1 MTRTATALNGLSF
14 DIEEWFHILNLPTM
28 PQPDQWESLPQTVVS
43 NTESLLEILEAKN
56 VRATFFILGW
66 IARRHPSLVERIHAA
81 GHEIGC
87 HGDMHDLCY
96 EQGPERFEEDLR
108 RARDTLGNLLGIPIL
123 GYRAPGFSILA
134 ETPWAFEIIDRL
146 GFVYDSSIFP
156 ASRQHGGDAGAP
168 LHPYR
173 IELPAGRSLAEFPMT
188 VASLGPFR
196 LAVAGGGYL
205 RLFPY
210 RVVRWGIRRM
220 NRAGHPG
227 CVYLHPREIDPG
239 HPRIE
244 MSLSRRFRSYVNL
257 STTAPKLGRLL
268 QDFRFGPLADVLR
281 ERGLLTSEPQP
292 SASSL

>member
-1 MTRTATALNGLSF
+1 MTTDSKALNGLSF

-28 PQPDQWESLPQTVVS
+28 PRPDQWESLPQTVVS
-43 NTESLLEILEAKN
+43 NTERLLEILEEQN

-66 IARRHPSLVERIHAA
+66 IARRHPALVKKIHAT
-81 GHEIGC
+81 GHEVAC

-96 EQGPERFEEDLR
+96 EQGPDRFEEDLR
-108 RARDTLGNLLGIPIL
+108 RARDSLSDLLGIPIL

-134 ETPWAFEIIDRL
+134 ETPWAFDIIDRL

-168 LHPYR
+168 LHPYC
-173 IELPAGRSLAEFPMT
+173 IELPNGRTLAEFPMT
-188 VASLGPFR
+188 VAALGPFR
-196 LAVAGGGYL
+196 LAIAGGGYL

-210 RVVRWGIRRM
+210 PVVRWGIRRM

-257 STTAPKLGRLL
+257 ATTAPKLGRLL
-268 QDFRFGPLADVLR
+268 QDFRFGPLSEVLQ
-281 ERGLLTSEPQP
+281 ERGLLAGEPQP
-292 SASSL
+292 SASSR

>member
-1 MTRTATALNGLSF
+1 MAIESKALNGLSF

-28 PQPDQWESLPQTVVS
+28 PQSDQWESLPETVVS
-43 NTESLLEILEAKN
+43 NTERLLEILEEQN

-66 IARRHPSLVERIHAA
+66 IARRHPALVEKIHAT
-81 GHEIGC
+81 GHEIAC

-96 EQGPERFEEDLR
+96 EQGPDRFEEDLR
-108 RARDTLGNLLGIPIL
+108 RARDSLSDLLGIPIL

-134 ETPWAFEIIDRL
+134 ETPWAFDIIDRL

-156 ASRQHGGDAGAP
+156 ASRQHGGDAEAP
-168 LHPYR
+168 LHPYH
-173 IELPAGRSLAEFPMT
+173 IELPNGRTLAEFPMT
-188 VASLGPFR
+188 VAALGPFR
-196 LAVAGGGYL
+196 VAIAGGGYL

-210 RVVRWGIRRM
+210 PVVRWGIRRM

-257 STTAPKLGRLL
+257 ETTVPKLGRLL
-268 QDFRFGPLADVLR
+268 EDFRFGPLSEVLQ
-281 ERGLLTSEPQP
+281 ERGLLASQPQP
-292 SASSL
+292 SASSR